1 MAKPSNMMSEDD
13 LLSALGIAPETS
25 GEQSAKSAA
34 LDADALVDVFVT
46 GKPSSERRASSSR
59 SSSAARRPSRNSAER
74 EAQLKEKSLRSREWK
89 RELERQQER
98 TQAFSRPLSQYED
111 EDTSK
116 SQEVIRVKAQPII
129 PNSSDMGDIENAVGR
144 AASQRGLVDE
154 ELERRR
160 QEMRAQISH
169 RQAQVAKQAEVA
181 SQAAQMRQQSQAS
194 QARQQHQPVAHQVP
208 PTHNPK
214 VARQQQPAMHNQP
227 QPRPAQPAP
236 ADMRQMQ
243 QPPRSVAPE
252 NAQPRQSATLENA
265 QPRQSTAPGQMQAKG
280 VGEARRA
287 ERGGR
292 QSEGAPKESPV
303 GIVLIVLAVLCVL
316 VAASLLTGLW
326 DISNL

>member
-13 LLSALGIAPETS
+13 LLSALGIAPEAS
-25 GEQSAKSAA
+25 EEQPAKSAE
-34 LDADALVDVFVT
+34 LNADALVDVFVT
-46 GKPSSERRASSSR
+46 GKPSSERYTSSSR
-59 SSSAARRPSRNSAER
+59 SSSTARRTSRNSAER

-144 AASQRGLVDE
+144 AASQHGIADE

-169 RQAQVAKQAEVA
+169 RQAQVAKQAQVA

-214 VARQQQPAMHNQP
+214 VVRQQQQSAMHNQP
-227 QPRPAQPAP
+227 QPRSAQPAP
-236 ADMRQMQ
+236 SDMRQMQ

-252 NAQPRQSATLENA
+252 NAQPRQSAT
-265 QPRQSTAPGQMQAKG
+265 PGQMQAKG
-280 VGEARRA
+280 VGEIRRA
-287 ERGGR
+287 EKRGR